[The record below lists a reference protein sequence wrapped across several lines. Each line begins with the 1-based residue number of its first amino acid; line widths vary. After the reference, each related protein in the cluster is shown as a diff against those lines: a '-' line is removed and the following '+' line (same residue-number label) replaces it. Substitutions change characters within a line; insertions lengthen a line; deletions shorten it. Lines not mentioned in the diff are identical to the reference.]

1 MLRKFKINIDGTLY
15 KVELEEIGGQPQPA
29 PVASSTAAVATE
41 PAAPQVAAAAV
52 AAPAATEAPKA
63 AAPAPA
69 GAGAQLAPMPGK
81 IIDIKVSPG
90 QSVAKNDVVL
100 ILEAMK
106 MENEI
111 VAESAGTIAALHVA
125 KGDMVNPG
133 DPLFTI
139 A

>member
-29 PVASSTAAVATE
+29 PVASSTAVATK

-63 AAPAPA
+63 AAPTPA
-69 GAGAQLAPMPGK
+69 GTGAQLAPMPGK

-90 QSVAKNDVVL
+90 QTVAKNDVVL

>member
-29 PVASSTAAVATE
+29 PVASSTAAATK

-52 AAPAATEAPKA
+52 AAPAATEALKA
-63 AAPAPA
+63 AAPTPA
-69 GAGAQLAPMPGK
+69 GTGAQLAPMPGK

-90 QSVAKNDVVL
+90 QTVAKNDVVL

>member
-1 MLRKFKINIDGTLY
+1 MLRKFKINIDGTEY
-15 KVELEEIGGQPQPA
+15 KVEMEEIGAPQPTPADAVTAVPA
-29 PVASSTAAVATE
+29 PVA
-41 PAAPQVAAAAV
+41 APV
-52 AAPAATEAPKA
+52 

-69 GAGAQLAPMPGK
+69 PAAAPVPAPAAESAATPAGDGAQLAPMPGK
-81 IIDIKVSPG
+81 ILDIKMSAG
-90 QSVAKNDVVL
+90 QAVAKGDVVL

-111 VAESAGTIAALHVA
+111 VAESAGTLKGIHVN